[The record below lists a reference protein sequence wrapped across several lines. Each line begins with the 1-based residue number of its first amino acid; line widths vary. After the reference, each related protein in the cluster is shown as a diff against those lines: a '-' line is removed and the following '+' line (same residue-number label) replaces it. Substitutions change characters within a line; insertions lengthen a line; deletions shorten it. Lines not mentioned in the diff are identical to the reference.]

1 MSRRAKGAPA
11 PRAGPGA
18 GPVLVRTVFER
29 FPVTIKGAF
38 VLRGSDPNPHQ
49 VRFERAVVA
58 RIPSGPLKDVPL
70 DRVPLEVAPHRDL
83 FLPFEAAIVDL
94 DPGWYVVRSEVSI
107 DGAVRQEQDSP
118 PFAIHWPRGAMRTG
132 PVPVGS
138 RVELRPGAIWIERL
152 DLRTDRVE
160 VLWRHEPPAGHEA
173 GGAPP
178 SWEPGLGVLVGGRP
192 LEPLPAAAGG
202 GRDAPGGRRRSVA
215 YPVPKG
221 ATSLAVQVTGPDGEA
236 AVVAVPPG

>member
-58 RIPSGPLKDVPL
+58 RIPAGPRRDVPL
-70 DRVPLEVAPHRDL
+70 ERVPLEVAPHRDL
-83 FLPFEAAIVDL
+83 FLPFEATIVDL

-118 PFAIHWPRGAMRTG
+118 PFAIHWPHFRRH
-132 PVPVGS
+132 
-138 RVELRPGAIWIERL
+138 RIH
-152 DLRTDRVE
+152 
-160 VLWRHEPPAGHEA
+160 WR
-173 GGAPP
+173 
-178 SWEPGLGVLVGGRP
+178 RI
-192 LEPLPAAAGG
+192 
-202 GRDAPGGRRRSVA
+202 
-215 YPVPKG
+215 
-221 ATSLAVQVTGPDGEA
+221 
-236 AVVAVPPG
+236 

>member
-1 MSRRAKGAPA
+1 MSRRG
-11 PRAGPGA
+11 RRGPEPTYDGPP
-18 GPVLVRTVFER
+18 GPVLLRTVFER

-118 PFAIHWPRGAMRTG
+118 PFAIHWPHFRRH
-132 PVPVGS
+132 
-138 RVELRPGAIWIERL
+138 RIH
-152 DLRTDRVE
+152 
-160 VLWRHEPPAGHEA
+160 WR
-173 GGAPP
+173 
-178 SWEPGLGVLVGGRP
+178 RI
-192 LEPLPAAAGG
+192 
-202 GRDAPGGRRRSVA
+202 
-215 YPVPKG
+215 
-221 ATSLAVQVTGPDGEA
+221 
-236 AVVAVPPG
+236 